1 MKVTDR
7 RATVLALL
15 ASIAMSALEATVVG
29 TAMPTVIADLGGI
42 DRYGWVGAAYMLAST
57 VSMPLYGK
65 LADLYG
71 RRPTLIFGIVLFTIG
86 SFASGA
92 ATSMDVL
99 VLARGLQGLGAGAMQ
114 PVAMTIVGDLFSL
127 EERSRVQA
135 AFGSVWGISGIAGP
149 IVGGLVVATIGWRW
163 VFWIN
168 LPLGVLAIAMLLRSY
183 HEAPRPKVVVHVD
196 WLGALVLTL
205 ASIAILI
212 GAERE
217 WPAIT
222 IPLGLALTAVF
233 VVIERRAE
241 SPVLPLGLAM
251 RPSIA
256 VASVSSFLLGAAMMA
271 AVMFVPL
278 FAQGV
283 LGASAPEAG
292 ATIAPMLVGWPIASA
307 MTSRALSRIGFR
319 LPVIVGSVVVAV
331 GLAAVA
337 FFAQPGASLWAL
349 RGGMFVYGLGM
360 GFTLTAQILAVQSS
374 VEMNERGVATATNLF
389 ARSMGGALGAGALGA
404 VFTAALGDSLPAE
417 TVAMLLDPHRRAEV
431 ASDAIRDALA
441 AGLSPIF
448 QVAAVLGVVALGVSF
463 LYPRDARRTQP
474 SATTVP
480 DEEPIA
486 SSAE

>member
-1 MKVTDR
+1 MAVTER
-7 RATVLALL
+7 RSTVLALL

-57 VSMPLYGK
+57 VTMPLYGK
-65 LADLYG
+65 LADLHG
-71 RRPTLIFGIVLFTIG
+71 RRPTLIFGIVMFTLG

-92 ATSMDVL
+92 ATSMTMLIV
-99 VLARGLQGLGAGAMQ
+99 ARGVQGLGAGAMQ
-114 PVAMTIVGDLFSL
+114 PVAMTIVGDLFTL
-127 EERSRVQA
+127 EERGRVQA
-135 AFGSVWGISGIAGP
+135 LFGSVWGISGIAGP
-149 IVGGLVVATIGWRW
+149 IVGGVVVATIGWRW

-168 LPLGVLAIAMLLRSY
+168 LPLGVLAIVMLMRSY
-183 HEAPRPKVVVHVD
+183 HEAKRPKLALHVD
-196 WLGALVLTL
+196 WPGALVLTL
-205 ASIAILI
+205 ASVCVLL

-217 WPAIT
+217 LPALT
-222 IPLGLALTAVF
+222 LPLGLGLGALF
-233 VVIERRAE
+233 LWIERRAE
-241 SPVLPLGLAM
+241 SPVLPLGLVL
-251 RPSIA
+251 RRGIA
-256 VASVSSFLLGAAMMA
+256 VASASSLLLGAAMMA

-307 MTSRALSRIGFR
+307 LTSRALSRIGFR
-319 LPVIVGSVVVAV
+319 VPVIAGSVVVVV
-331 GLAAVA
+331 GLGLVA
-337 FFAQPGASLWAL
+337 FFARPGASLWAL

-404 VFTAALGDSLPAE
+404 VFAAALDDRLPPE
-417 TVAMLLDPHRRAEV
+417 TVARLLDPHRRAEV
-431 ASDAIRDALA
+431 VSDAVSLALA

-448 QVAAVLGVVALGVSF
+448 QTGAALGVAALAVSF
-463 LYPRDARRTQP
+463 FYPADARRTRASASGVSLPP
-474 SATTVP
+474 S
-480 DEEPIA
+480 
-486 SSAE
+486 SSAD